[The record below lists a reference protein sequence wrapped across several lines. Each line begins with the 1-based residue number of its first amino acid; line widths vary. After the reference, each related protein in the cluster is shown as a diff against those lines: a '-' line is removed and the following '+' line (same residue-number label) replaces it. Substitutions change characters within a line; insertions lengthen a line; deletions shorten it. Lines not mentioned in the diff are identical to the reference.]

1 VLTLNYQLAS
11 DLTNTSNAP
20 VQHMRLTVG
29 HLTYDGHGSHAPI
42 TSATVAVSF
51 DGGTTWQPAL
61 VAGHDG
67 HYTVT
72 WKNPASA
79 AGTSPDL
86 RVTATDAA
94 GGSITQAITAA
105 YTIAAR

>member
-1 VLTLNYQLAS
+1 
-11 DLTNTSNAP
+11 
-20 VQHMRLTVG
+20 VQHMRLSVG
-29 HLTYDGHGSHAPI
+29 HLTYDGYGSHAPI

-51 DGGTTWQPAL
+51 DGGATWQPA
-61 VAGHDG
+61 VVGGHDG
-67 HYTVT
+67 QYTVA

-94 GGSITQAITAA
+94 GGSITQTITNA
-105 YTIAAR
+105 YTIAAG